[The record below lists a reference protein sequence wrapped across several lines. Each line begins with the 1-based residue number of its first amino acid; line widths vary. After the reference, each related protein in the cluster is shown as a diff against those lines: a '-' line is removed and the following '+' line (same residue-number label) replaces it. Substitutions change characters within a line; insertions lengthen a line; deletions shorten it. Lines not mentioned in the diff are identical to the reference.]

1 MQVQLT
7 QQLAWKHAEVF
18 SQQLATVSTLER
30 CLRDRE
36 QEVATLRKRLGMVD
50 AQKGVES
57 QVMEEKK
64 SIAALTANED
74 KWDGTLKQ
82 LQVN

>member
-1 MQVQLT
+1 M
-7 QQLAWKHAEVF
+7 
-18 SQQLATVSTLER
+18 
-30 CLRDRE
+30 RDRE

-50 AQKGVES
+50 AQKGVEL